1 MAQQYATSSG
11 EVSASIG
18 QTYSQDLQNAVQ
30 QLLATEEGDQVSVQS
45 ATKVA
50 ELQSS
55 DADALFINLDEGE
68 GRGTA
73 DSPLQ
78 FDDSGRDSGRAYIF
92 EGDEGYN
99 VHFNTVERVI
109 IGTAGD
115 DTFTVDGDK
124 NTTVDGGAGDDVI
137 TTSGGDDSVS
147 GGLGNDTIDAG
158 AGSDTIL
165 GGAGDDSISGGAG
178 DDSIYGGQGDDT
190 VVFDGN
196 QDDYTVSQDGAI
208 VTVVNNETGE
218 TDSLVNA
225 ENLEFGDGT
234 QAIEYSDSITKL
246 ATLYEQVL
254 GRQADLDGLQYW
266 ADELDSGVALGKV
279 AMNMIA
285 SDEAKESFDFNDMV
299 IDLSDQQQVEGAV
312 GQLYESVLGREA
324 DDAGLDYWVGEVV
337 EGGKSLED
345 VANGFA
351 GSDELQSN
359 EVPPSDWDFL
369 L

>member
-18 QTYSQDLQNAVQ
+18 QTYNQDLQNAVQ
-30 QLLATEEGDQVSVQS
+30 QLLATEEGDQVSAQS
-45 ATKVA
+45 ATTVA
-50 ELQSS
+50 ELQAS

-78 FDDSGRDSGRAYIF
+78 FDDSGRASGRAYVF

-99 VHFNTVERVI
+99 VQFNTVERVI

-147 GGLGNDTIDAG
+147 GGVGNDTIDAG

-208 VTVVNNETGE
+208 VTVINNATGE

-225 ENLEFGDGT
+225 ENLEFGDST
-234 QAIEYSDSITKL
+234 QAIEYSDSVSQL

-266 ADELDSGVALGKV
+266 SDRQEDGMSNGNIALSFIESEENGV
-279 AMNMIA
+279 
-285 SDEAKESFDFNDMV
+285 FDP
-299 IDLSDQQQVEGAV
+299 DLTTEEGV
-312 GQLYESVLGREA
+312 GQAVDVLYDQLLGRPA
-324 DDAGLDYWVGEVV
+324 DQEGREYWVNDT
-337 EGGKSLED
+337 LENGYTLEN
-345 VANGFA
+345 VAQSFVDSA
-351 GSDELQSN
+351 ELQGQT
-359 EVPPSDWDFL
+359 PPATDWDFQI
-369 L
+369 